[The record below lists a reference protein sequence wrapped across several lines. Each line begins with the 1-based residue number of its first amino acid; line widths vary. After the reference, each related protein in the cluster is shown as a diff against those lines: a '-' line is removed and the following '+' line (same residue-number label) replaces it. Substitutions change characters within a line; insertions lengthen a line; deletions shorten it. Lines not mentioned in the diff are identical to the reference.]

1 MLPSILLVQREYDHS
16 LLVSYSAKSQAWS
29 LIKIPDTVKS
39 VALKHWNF
47 QHCGGREIL
56 IILNFFF
63 IILKFWQSI
72 LPRTRNSGYHAPLKN
87 NRARGISAPCIT
99 SATEKNLCFKDTD
112 LRKRLNFPNRSL
124 IWTSGIKWISKCR
137 PPKFIITT
145 PFQRKM

>member
-56 IILNFFF
+56 IILNFFDYF
-63 IILKFWQSI
+63 DKVFFLVQEILIIM
-72 LPRTRNSGYHAPLKN
+72 HH
-87 NRARGISAPCIT
+87 
-99 SATEKNLCFKDTD
+99 
-112 LRKRLNFPNRSL
+112 
-124 IWTSGIKWISKCR
+124 
-137 PPKFIITT
+137 
-145 PFQRKM
+145 